1 VERNLKSPVSE
12 KRCRALFSLKGV
24 SSGNTLFKKFCIAPR
39 ALEPEEREKMM
50 KRVLLYFSFFILI
63 FGPGVALADEVILD
77 NGDKLTGTI
86 VKVEGGKLTLKTD
99 YAGSVEIQV
108 EKIKSIVTDQPA
120 EVKLESG
127 EVLKGKLKTIE
138 EGKLAIE
145 PSPGREAITVDWKKV
160 IAVNPPPRKLTG
172 NITVGGTSQ
181 SGNTD
186 RASASIGAEAAIRS
200 DNDRFS
206 LRFLFNYAQEKGDE
220 TANNTY
226 LSLKYDYFFT
236 KKFYGLLALELL
248 KDKFV
253 DLNLRTIVGPGVGYQ
268 IWDDPTKSLSFEA
281 GVTYFSEDHIN
292 NPHKDWAAARLA
304 GNFRYQF
311 FKIITFADL
320 IEIYPNLNHGG
331 EYTLRNEASLI
342 SPLGAAWSLKLSNI
356 WRRDSDPP
364 PAIERDDITW
374 ILGLQ
379 YSF

>member
-1 VERNLKSPVSE
+1 MT
-12 KRCRALFSLKGV
+12 KRISGIFSLCFFV
-24 SSGNTLFKKFCIAPR
+24 FI
-39 ALEPEEREKMM
+39 
-50 KRVLLYFSFFILI
+50 FSA
-63 FGPGVALADEVILD
+63 GPALADEVILES
-77 NGDKLTGTI
+77 GDKLTGTV

-99 YAGSVEIQV
+99 YAGAIEIPV
-108 EKIKSIVTDQPA
+108 EKIKSLVTDQPA
-120 EVKLESG
+120 EIKMESG
-127 EVLKGKLKTIE
+127 EVLKGKLKTSE
-138 EGKLAIE
+138 EGKLAVE
-145 PSPGREAITVDWKKV
+145 PGPGRELATVDWGKV
-160 IAVNPPPRKLTG
+160 VAVNPPPRKLTG
-172 NITVGGTSQ
+172 NFTVGGTSQ

-186 RASASIGAEAAIRS
+186 RASASVGAEASIKS

-206 LRFLFNYAQEKGDE
+206 LRFLFNYGQDKGQE
-220 TANNTY
+220 TVNNTY

-248 KDKFV
+248 KDRFV

-268 IWDDPTKSLSFEA
+268 VWDDPTKFLLFEA

-304 GNFRYQF
+304 GNFRYRF

-320 IEIYPNLNHGG
+320 IEIYPNLSHGG

-356 WRRDSDPP
+356 WRRDSDPAP
-364 PAIERDDITW
+364 GIQKDDLTY

>member
-1 VERNLKSPVSE
+1 
-12 KRCRALFSLKGV
+12 
-24 SSGNTLFKKFCIAPR
+24 
-39 ALEPEEREKMM
+39 M
-50 KRVLLYFSFFILI
+50 
-63 FGPGVALADEVILD
+63 D
-77 NGDKLTGTI
+77 NGDKLTGTV
-86 VKVEGGKLTLKTD
+86 VKVEAGKLTLKTD
-99 YAGSVEIQV
+99 YAGPVEIQV
-108 EKIKSIVTDQPA
+108 EKIKSIVTDRPA
-120 EVKLESG
+120 EVKMESG
-127 EVLKGKLKTIE
+127 EVLKGTLKTVG
-138 EGKLAIE
+138 EGKLAVE
-145 PSPGREAITVDWKKV
+145 PGLGREMATVDWNKV
-160 IAVNPPPRKLTG
+160 VAVNPPPRKLTG

-186 RASASIGAEAAIRS
+186 RASASVGAEAAIRS

-206 LRFLFNYAQEKGDE
+206 LRFLFNYAQDKGDE
-220 TANNTY
+220 TTNNTY

-268 IWDDPTKSLSFEA
+268 IWDDPAKFLLFEG

-292 NPHKDWAAARLA
+292 SPHKDWAAARLA
-304 GNFRYQF
+304 GNFRYGF
-311 FKIITFADL
+311 LKIITFADL
-320 IEIYPNLNHGG
+320 LEFYPNLSHGG

-356 WRRDSDPP
+356 WRRDSDPAP
-364 PAIERDDITW
+364 NIEKDDLTW

>member
-1 VERNLKSPVSE
+1 MT
-12 KRCRALFSLKGV
+12 KRISRILS
-24 SSGNTLFKKFCIAPR
+24 
-39 ALEPEEREKMM
+39 
-50 KRVLLYFSFFILI
+50 LYFFLAI
-63 FGPGVALADEVILD
+63 FSAGAALADEVILE
-77 NGDKLTGTI
+77 NGDKLTGTL

-99 YAGSVEIQV
+99 YEGSVEIQV
-108 EKIKSIVTDQPA
+108 EKIKSIVTDNPA
-120 EVKLESG
+120 EIKLESG
-127 EVLKGKLKTIE
+127 EVLKGKLKTVG
-138 EGKLAIE
+138 EGKLAVE
-145 PSPGREAITVDWKKV
+145 PSPEREAVIVDWKRV
-160 IAVNPPPRKLTG
+160 VAVNPPPRKLTG

-206 LRFLFNYAQEKGDE
+206 LRFLFNYAQEKGEE

-253 DLNLRTIVGPGVGYQ
+253 DLNLQTIVGPGVGYQ
-268 IWDDPTKSLSFEA
+268 IWDDPVKSLQLEA

-292 NPHKDWAAARLA
+292 NPHKDWVAARLA
-304 GNFRYQF
+304 GNFRYQLL
-311 FKIITFADL
+311 KIITFADR
-320 IEIYPNLNHGG
+320 IEIYPNLNHSG

-364 PAIERDDITW
+364 PGIGRDDLLW